1 MGLLVIIL
9 TLFLSVFAF
18 SQIFGSIIYNIIKEQ
33 RMQYWLTVLIWGLI
47 LYGYYILNVNC
58 FSEYLNVYTVI
69 TIVSAVL
76 SLLFLKNE

>member
-18 SQIFGSIIYNIIKEQ
+18 SQIFGSIIYKIIKEQ

-47 LYGYYILNVNC
+47 LYGYYILNVNY